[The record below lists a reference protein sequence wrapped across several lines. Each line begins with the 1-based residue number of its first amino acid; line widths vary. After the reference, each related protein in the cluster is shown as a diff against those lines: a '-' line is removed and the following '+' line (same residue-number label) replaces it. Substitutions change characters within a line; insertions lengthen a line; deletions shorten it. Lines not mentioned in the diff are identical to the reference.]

1 MTKEQTRTRIL
12 DAAESLFF
20 TEGIA
25 ATGVDRV
32 ASVAGVSV
40 VTLYAHTGSKDG
52 LLADVLQRRLDGW
65 RAVWDE
71 QVAAAPGPQERVLAV
86 FDALVAFRAR
96 SSSAQW
102 CSFLATASE
111 RPASSGGAEGE
122 DRAGDLVDADTAG
135 LVGRL
140 RELAAEVDPE
150 RAEAIADTVLLL
162 YNGALASLLRG
173 VPQNP
178 AERAAEAARAVLGWG
193 SPG

>member
-32 ASVAGVSV
+32 ASAAGVSV

-52 LLADVLQRRLDGW
+52 LLAEVLQRRLDGW

-71 QVAAAPGPQERVLAV
+71 EVAAAPGPRERVLAV
-86 FDALVAFRAR
+86 FDALAAFRAR
-96 SSSAQW
+96 SSPTQW

-111 RPASSGGAEGE
+111 RPPARGEGE

-140 RELAAEVDPE
+140 RELAADVDPE
-150 RAEAIADTVLLL
+150 RAEEIADTVLLL

-173 VPQNP
+173 VPQDP
-178 AERAAEAARAVLGWG
+178 AGRAAETARAALGWG
-193 SPG
+193 REG